1 VPPLKSSSIK
11 GTHEI
16 NPKGLSYKVTQGFSL
31 DSRRIENLVK
41 EQRGIDLSVVV
52 PVYNEEENLPIL
64 IPQIAQVLESLGE
77 SYEMIF
83 VDDGSSDGSRR
94 ILKDMASQYSSLHI
108 LAFKENCGLSAA
120 LFAGMKDARGKKIV
134 TLDSDLQNDPAD
146 IPRLL
151 EKLTEYDMATGWR
164 QKREDPW
171 LKRISSKIANFI
183 RNRLGGENIQ
193 DSACTLRAFKR
204 ECIKEIKFF
213 NGMHRF
219 LSTLMRME
227 GYRVIEVPVSHHPR
241 KFGKS
246 KYNIRNRMGRAF
258 IDLLA
263 VKWMKSRHIHYEIEE
278 RI

>member
-1 VPPLKSSSIK
+1 MNVSEDV
-11 GTHEI
+11 EI
-16 NPKGLSYKVTQGFSL
+16 
-31 DSRRIENLVK
+31 
-41 EQRGIDLSVVV
+41 SVVV
-52 PVYNEEENLPIL
+52 PVYNEEGTLPIL
-64 IPQIAQVLESLGE
+64 IPKLTGVLKDLEC

-94 ILKDMASQYSSLHI
+94 ILEEMALRTPFLRI
-108 LAFKENCGLSAA
+108 RRLKENRGLSTA
-120 LFAGMKDARGKKIV
+120 LMAGMREARGEKMV

-151 EKLTEYDMATGWR
+151 EYLDRYDMATGWR
-164 QKREDPW
+164 QKREDSW
-171 LKRISSKIANFI
+171 LKKISSKIGNAV
-183 RNRLGGENIQ
+183 RNGLSGENIR

-204 ECIKEIKFF
+204 ECIQEIPAF

-219 LSTLMRME
+219 FPTLVKMN
-227 GYRVIEVPVSHHPR
+227 GYRIIEVPVSHHPR

-246 KYNIRNRMGRAF
+246 KYNIRNRMVRSF

-263 VKWMKSRHIHYEIEE
+263 VRWMKRRTLRYEIEE